1 MMPPSPSGSDLSK
14 LIKNKGNLFT
24 FLDYNNA
31 PWNNNIAE
39 HAIRAFVKLR
49 NAMGTSTAKGTTEY
63 AIILSVQ
70 QTLKYR
76 NMDFLKFL
84 LSEDRNIDG
93 LV

>member
-1 MMPPSPSGSDLSK
+1 
-14 LIKNKGNLFT
+14 
-24 FLDYNNA
+24 
-31 PWNNNIAE
+31 
-39 HAIRAFVKLR
+39 
-49 NAMGTSTAKGTTEY
+49 MGTSTAKGTTEY